1 VVASKLMQ
9 LTRLQALTAPDFL
22 LDISW
27 PLRCYLPL
35 LWSVDE
41 TKVASAT
48 FDVDS
53 TWEVKRHFLVR
64 FSELRKNMTGFLSQ
78 DFGFGFTQ
86 SLRSHALISDVI
98 LSSHTLMKDVILT

>member
-53 TWEVKRHFLVR
+53 T
-64 FSELRKNMTGFLSQ
+64 
-78 DFGFGFTQ
+78 
-86 SLRSHALISDVI
+86 
-98 LSSHTLMKDVILT
+98 